1 MEPKE
6 RFVELYRKYI
16 TRDGAEAFLQ
26 FLLDSDFFTAPAS
39 ARYHS
44 SVAGG
49 LCQHS
54 LNVYD
59 CLRAYMNRPR
69 VQQVYKLVG
78 DDYSPESIALVS
90 LLHDVCKIG
99 CYRPGF
105 RNVKDER
112 GVWQKVATYNFESGD
127 DTGMI
132 SPSATTWASPATR
145 TTAPSVR
152 PWRNSPSPSPSR
164 WPIPRQPIS

>member
-78 DDYSPESIALVS
+78 DDYSPETSGRRWLPTT
-90 LLHDVCKIG
+90 LKIP
-99 CYRPGF
+99 C
-105 RNVKDER
+105 
-112 GVWQKVATYNFESGD
+112 
-127 DTGMI
+127 
-132 SPSATTWASPATR
+132 PSATAKNRSG
-145 TTAPSVR
+145 
-152 PWRNSPSPSPSR
+152 
-164 WPIPRQPIS
+164 